1 MIEEFGGEN
10 NGEKK
15 KKKKAFEAFDAWL
28 CQRLMKLKLQNNV

>member
-15 KKKKAFEAFDAWL
+15 KKKSIWGIRCMAVSASDEIKAT
-28 CQRLMKLKLQNNV
+28 K

>member
-10 NGEKK
+10 NGGKK
-15 KKKKAFEAFDAWL
+15 QNAFEAFDAWL

>member
-15 KKKKAFEAFDAWL
+15 KQNIWGIRCMAVSASDEIKAT
-28 CQRLMKLKLQNNV
+28 K